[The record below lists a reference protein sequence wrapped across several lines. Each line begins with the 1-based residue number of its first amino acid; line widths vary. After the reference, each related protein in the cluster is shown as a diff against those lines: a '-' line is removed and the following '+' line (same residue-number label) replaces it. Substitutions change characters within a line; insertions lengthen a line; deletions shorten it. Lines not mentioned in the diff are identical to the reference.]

1 MDGEE
6 TLENIKYARGYTVEH
21 LCALLNLAAAMMMES
36 PHSLLIIDSIMA
48 CFRSDYTGRGQLSE
62 RQQTLGKVLNK
73 IMKLAEQFNVAIYMT
88 NQVMADPGNTMAH
101 VDPKKPIGG
110 HVLAHASTTRLYFRK
125 GKGEQRI
132 CKIFDSPC
140 LPESECTFEIS

>member
-1 MDGEE
+1 M
-6 TLENIKYARGYTVEH
+6 
-21 LCALLNLAAAMMMES
+21 
-36 PHSLLIIDSIMA
+36 
-48 CFRSDYTGRGQLSE
+48 
-62 RQQTLGKVLNK
+62 LGKVLSK
-73 IMKLAEQFNVAIYMT
+73 LMKLGEQFNVAIYMT

-101 VDPKKPIGG
+101 ADPKKPIGG

-140 LPESECTFEIS
+140 LA